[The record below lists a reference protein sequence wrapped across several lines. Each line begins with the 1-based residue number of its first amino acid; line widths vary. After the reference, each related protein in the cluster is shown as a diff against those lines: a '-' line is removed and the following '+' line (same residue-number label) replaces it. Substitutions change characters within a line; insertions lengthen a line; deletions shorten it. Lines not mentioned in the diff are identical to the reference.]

1 MRSHIAAP
9 RTHRWPEA
17 RMFTRCLIDRLQLT
31 KRPALRTGR
40 RLRLH
45 LASQVWCSVSA
56 ALQLNR
62 KH

>member
-1 MRSHIAAP
+1 
-9 RTHRWPEA
+9 
-17 RMFTRCLIDRLQLT
+17 MFTRCLIDRLQLT

-40 RLRLH
+40 RLRLD
-45 LASQVWCSVSA
+45 LAFHALGAGSA

>member
-1 MRSHIAAP
+1 
-9 RTHRWPEA
+9 
-17 RMFTRCLIDRLQLT
+17 MFTRCLIDRLQLT

-45 LASQVWCSVSA
+45 LTYHVSGHVTA